1 MTEVLEP
8 FELNLMCI
16 GHRVVHGGE
25 RFREPVLITN
35 DVINHIRV
43 LSPLA
48 PLHNP
53 ACLLG
58 IELTKQHYPDAP
70 QIAVFDTAFH
80 QTLPAHAYHYALP
93 YELI

>member
-8 FELNLMCI
+8 FGLNLMCI